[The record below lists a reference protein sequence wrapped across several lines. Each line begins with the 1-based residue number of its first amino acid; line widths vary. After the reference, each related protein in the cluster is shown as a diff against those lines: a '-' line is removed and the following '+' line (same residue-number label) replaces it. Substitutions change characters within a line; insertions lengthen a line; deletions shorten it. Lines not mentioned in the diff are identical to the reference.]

1 MVGEFE
7 SLSVPSKTKGT
18 AYETTAN
25 QLTEKSRTLL
35 TGLSDSGGIEL
46 LTAELTVLRERY
58 NRHDVEPG

>member
-35 TGLSDSGGIEL
+35 TGLSDSGGYR
-46 LTAELTVLRERY
+46 TSDGGVNSFA
-58 NRHDVEPG
+58 